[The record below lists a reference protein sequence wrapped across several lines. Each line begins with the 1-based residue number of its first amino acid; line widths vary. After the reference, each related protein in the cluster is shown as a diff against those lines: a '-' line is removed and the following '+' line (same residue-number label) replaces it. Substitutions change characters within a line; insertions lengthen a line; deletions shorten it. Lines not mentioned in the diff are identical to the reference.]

1 MAGQGAPLLGLP
13 QPHGGAERGL
23 ASGMEVTGEQSTT
36 GSGQRAGLW
45 VALGPGLP
53 GSPLGLGWAGGLHS
67 VPTPS
72 ASPASQAVLRSGLPA
87 SFLRDGAWD
96 KLAGT
101 ETSITL

>member
-13 QPHGGAERGL
+13 QPRGGAERGL
-23 ASGMEVTGEQSTT
+23 ASGMEVTGEQSTS
-36 GSGQRAGLW
+36 GSGQWAGLW

-53 GSPLGLGWAGGLHS
+53 GPPLGLGWAGGLSS

-72 ASPASQAVLRSGLPA
+72 ASPASQVLRSRLPA